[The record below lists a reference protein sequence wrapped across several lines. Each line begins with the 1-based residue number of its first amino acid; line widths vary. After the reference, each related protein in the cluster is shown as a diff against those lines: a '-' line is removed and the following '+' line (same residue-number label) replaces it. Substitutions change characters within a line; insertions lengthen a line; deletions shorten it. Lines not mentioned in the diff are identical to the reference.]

1 MSDNVFSLKIDG
13 VAAGSQIMKA
23 LEKINS
29 GIYNRFSILDVECA
43 IIHAQA
49 TANYCNYSIDN
60 HGSNGLSGFLQRRA
74 VSYDIELSLIEI
86 NKPQSSD
93 N

>member
-13 VAAGSQIMKA
+13 VAVGSQIMKA

-29 GIYNRFSILDVECA
+29 GISSRFSILDVECA
-43 IIHAQA
+43 IIHAEA
-49 TANYCNYSIDN
+49 TANYCDYSIDN
-60 HGSNGLSGFLQRRA
+60 HGGNGLSGFLQRKP
-74 VSYDIELSLIEI
+74 VSYTIELSLIEI
-86 NKPQSSD
+86 NKPRSSD